1 MKIAVTSQNRRTVT
15 SHAGRCR
22 RFWIYAVEEGAVAGR
37 ELLELPREQS
47 FHESRA
53 REPHPLDGIDAL
65 ISQGM
70 GEGLIQRL
78 AGMGARGY
86 LTEASDPDEAVRHW
100 LEGTLRE
107 GPGPAGQEAL

>member
-37 ELLELPREQS
+37 ELLDLPREQS

-53 REPHPLDGIDAL
+53 RDPHPLDGIDAL

-70 GEGLIQRL
+70 GEGLIRRL

-86 LTEASDPDEAVRHW
+86 LTDESDPDGAVR
-100 LEGTLRE
+100 LLLDGLLTEG
-107 GPGPAGQEAL
+107 AGHADGGH

>member
-22 RFWIYAVEEGAVAGR
+22 RFWIYDIQDGSPVGR

-47 FHESRA
+47 FHESSPA
-53 REPHPLDGIDAL
+53 EAHPLDGIDAL

-70 GEGLIQRL
+70 GEGLVRRL
-78 AGMGARGY
+78 ARMGARGY
-86 LTEASDPDEAVRHW
+86 LTKEDEPDQAVRQL
-100 LEGTLRE
+100 LEGVLEE
-107 GPGPAGQEAL
+107 GPGHAG

>member
-22 RFWIYAVEEGAVAGR
+22 RFWIYEVRDGAVVGR

-53 REPHPLDGIDAL
+53 ADAHPLDGIEAL

-70 GEGLIQRL
+70 GEGLVRRL

-86 LTEASDPDEAVRHW
+86 LTDESDPERAVRLLLDGA
-100 LEGTLRE
+100 LEP
-107 GPGPAGQEAL
+107 GPGHAT

>member
-22 RFWIYAVEEGAVAGR
+22 RFWVYEVQNGAVVGR

-47 FHESRA
+47 FHESRPGEA
-53 REPHPLDGIDAL
+53 HPLDGIQAL

-70 GEGLIQRL
+70 GEGLVRRL
-78 AGMGARGY
+78 AGMGASGY
-86 LTEASDPDEAVRHW
+86 LTDESDPDQAVCLLLDGA
-100 LEGTLRE
+100 LEH
-107 GPGPAGQEAL
+107 GPGHA

>member
-22 RFWIYAVEEGAVAGR
+22 RFWIYQVEDDAPIDR

-47 FHESRA
+47 FHESSPG
-53 REPHPLDGIDAL
+53 EPHPLDGIQAL

-70 GEGLIQRL
+70 GEGLMHRL
-78 AGMGARGY
+78 ARMGARGY
-86 LTEASDPDEAVRHW
+86 LTDESDPDRAVR
-100 LEGTLRE
+100 LLLDGALGQ
-107 GPGPAGQEAL
+107 GPGHAG

>member
-22 RFWIYAVEEGAVAGR
+22 RFWVYEVQNGAVVGR

-47 FHESRA
+47 FHESWSGEA
-53 REPHPLDGIDAL
+53 HPLDGIQAL

-70 GEGLIQRL
+70 GEGLVRRL
-78 AGMGARGY
+78 AGMGAGGY
-86 LTEASDPDEAVRHW
+86 LTDESEPDQAVRLLLDGA
-100 LEGTLRE
+100 LEH
-107 GPGPAGQEAL
+107 GPRHA

>member
-22 RFWIYAVEEGAVAGR
+22 RFWIYEIEGGDILGR
-37 ELLELPREQS
+37 EMLELPREQS

-65 ISQGM
+65 ISQGL
-70 GEGLIQRL
+70 GEGLIDRL
-78 AGMGARGY
+78 AGMGVRGY
-86 LTEASDPDEAVRHW
+86 LTRESDPDQAVR
-100 LEGTLRE
+100 LLLDGALQEG
-107 GPGPAGQEAL
+107 AGHADGGH

>member
-22 RFWIYAVEEGAVAGR
+22 RFWIYHVRDGAPVGR

-47 FHESRA
+47 FHESSPGEA
-53 REPHPLDGIDAL
+53 HLLDGIQAL

-70 GEGLIQRL
+70 GDGLVRRL
-78 AGMGARGY
+78 ARMGARGY
-86 LTEASDPDEAVRHW
+86 LTEASDPDEAVRRW
-100 LEGTLRE
+100 LDGTLRE
-107 GPGPAGQEAL
+107 GPGHAG